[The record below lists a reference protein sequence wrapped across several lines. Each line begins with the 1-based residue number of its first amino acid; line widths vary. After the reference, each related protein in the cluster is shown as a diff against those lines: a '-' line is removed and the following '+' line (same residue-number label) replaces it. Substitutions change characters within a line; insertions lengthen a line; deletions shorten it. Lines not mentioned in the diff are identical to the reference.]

1 MTSAVGS
8 SFTVVPSELLT
19 HANTLNQLSG
29 QLGQAQSM
37 AQSSILNNQAFGVI
51 SVALAFANLIKGAAT
66 PGISALSQA
75 QSAMSTLS
83 KTVSTTATNYTNV
96 ETSNASRFQPA
107 GLAGTPGSSTGSLF
121 STTPNAASK
130 NSGAS
135 ILTDVSSFEKDISS
149 GNFIQGA
156 MAGMK
161 VVSDIGGIMS
171 NPIGAVTQF
180 GFNFLIQHVKPL
192 QEAVGWLV
200 GMPGQVSQYGSNWQN
215 VAKTVMQAST
225 LYNQTLG
232 KDTAN
237 WTGAAADSYKAVAA
251 DKINLLSAV
260 SSATKAIGNGTQ
272 VVGQLV
278 GKVEKMIQDL
288 VSKAMQQIIQTAMSA
303 SFMITIPVVVAE
315 VVQEVISWMQ
325 KIADVIKNLTD
336 VFNKL
341 MPLMTGVTQLLNLTH
356 GSLPSG
362 IQPLPT
368 IAPAPVSGIDMP
380 TPVGRT
386 APVMLA

>member
-1 MTSAVGS
+1 MTSALG
-8 SFTVVPSELLT
+8 FTVVPSELAT
-19 HANTLNQLSG
+19 HANVLNQLSG
-29 QLGQAQSM
+29 QVGQAQGQAQSAM
-37 AQSSILNNQAFGVI
+37 LGGQAFGVI

-75 QSAMSTLS
+75 QSVLSTLS
-83 KTVSTTATNYTNV
+83 KTISTTATNYGNV
-96 ETSNASRFQPA
+96 EQSNASRFQA
-107 GLAGTPGSSTGSLF
+107 GGLTGTPGSSTNSLF
-121 STTPNAASK
+121 GTTTPNAASK

-135 ILTDVSSFEKDISS
+135 ILTDVSSLEKDISS
-149 GNFIQGA
+149 GNWIQGGL
-156 MAGMK
+156 AGMK

-200 GMPGQVSQYGSNWQN
+200 GSPGQVSQYGSSWQN
-215 VAKTVMQAST
+215 VAKTVMQAGT

-237 WTGAAADSYKAVAA
+237 WTGAAANSYHATAN

-260 SSATKAIGNGTQ
+260 SSATSAVGNATQ

-278 GKVEKMIQDL
+278 GKLQKMIQDM
-288 VSKAMQQIIQTAMSA
+288 VSKAMQQIIQTAMGA
-303 SFMITIPVVVAE
+303 SFMISIPVVVSE
-315 VVQEVISWMQ
+315 VVQEVVSWMK
-325 KIADVIKNLTD
+325 KIADVIKMLTTA
-336 VFNKL
+336 FNTL
-341 MPLMTGVTQLLNLTH
+341 QPLLSGVTQLFGTANKSL
-356 GSLPSG
+356 GSG
-362 IQPLPT
+362 VQALPT
-368 IAPAPVSGIDMP
+368 IAPAPVAGISMP

-386 APVMLA
+386 SPLIA